1 MTGVLV
7 LWPQMAQGFVLSLG
21 LIVAIGAQ
29 NVFVLTQGA
38 RGHRPWLVAGVCTA
52 CDALLIFVGVGG
64 VGLAAAQNPLA
75 SSLLALGGVL
85 FLAVYGL
92 RALKNALRGESL
104 GLDSEAQKASL
115 KAIVLTALGVSL
127 LNPHALLDTV
137 VLIGGLSARLDA
149 PGRFSFGLGAAL
161 ASGCWFFSLSLGG
174 RLLAPVLRRPVAWR
188 VLDALVC
195 LTMWGLAVGLGRD
208 VLGGPVRAI
217 LSGAVG
223 L

>member
-1 MTGVLV
+1 MTGVQV
-7 LWPQMAQGFVLSLG
+7 LWPQLLQGFGLSFG

-64 VGLAAAQNPLA
+64 VGLAAAKAPLA
-75 SSLLALGGVL
+75 SGLLALAGVL

-92 RALKNALRGESL
+92 RAFHNALRGESL
-104 GLDSEAQKASL
+104 GLAAEAQMPSL
-115 KAIVLTALGVSL
+115 GAIVLTALGVSL

-149 PGRFSFGLGAAL
+149 SGRFSFGLGAAL

-174 RLLAPVLRRPVAWR
+174 RLLAPVLRKPGAWR

-195 LTMWGLAVGLGRD
+195 LTMWGLAVGLGKD
-208 VLGGPVRAI
+208 VLDGPVRAFFSAS
-217 LSGAVG
+217 LG